1 MRMSYKVMQIETS
14 NNCSLKCSY
23 CPHPAQLR
31 PKGDMSFE
39 TFAKCM
45 TLTQRS
51 DNPVHADGR
60 KFVWLNHFGEP
71 LLNPLLPQFID
82 YATSRGIKV
91 SFSSN
96 GVDQDGNLFPRSLWQ
111 QLANVGLED
120 VILSAHNKSEKHLR
134 EHVGDIVRVVGVWTP
149 RKENL
154 HDWAGQVDMSRFKL
168 PPRAIPNQPCDYKT
182 HNMFAVTWDGRVASC
197 CYDIE
202 GRAGLTI
209 DDVLRNGF
217 VFREISLCATCRL
230 GRGDASWLS
239 DAL

>member
-1 MRMSYKVMQIETS
+1 MGYKVMQIESS
-14 NNCSLKCSY
+14 NYCSLRCSY
-23 CPHPAQLR
+23 CPHPSQLR

-39 TFAKCM
+39 TFVKCM
-45 TLTQRS
+45 TLVERS
-51 DNPVHADGR
+51 ENPVHSDGR

-71 LLNPLLPQFID
+71 LLNPLLPDFIH

-111 QLANVGLED
+111 RLVSAGLEE
-120 VILSAHNKSEKHLR
+120 VILSAHRKSEKQLR
-134 EHVGDIVRVVGVWTP
+134 KHVEDIVRVRSVWTAK
-149 RKENL
+149 KENF

-168 PPRAIPNQPCDYKT
+168 PPRDIPKQPCDYNT
-182 HNMFAVTWDGRVASC
+182 HNMFAVTWDGKVAAC

-202 GRAGLTI
+202 GQVGLSV
-209 DDVLRNGF
+209 DDVLANGF

-230 GRGDASWLS
+230 GVGDVNWLS
-239 DAL
+239 

>member
-1 MRMSYKVMQIETS
+1 MGYKVMQIETS
-14 NNCSLKCSY
+14 NYCSLKCGY
-23 CPHPAQLR
+23 CPHPTQRR

-45 TLTQRS
+45 TLVQRS

-82 YATSRGIKV
+82 YATSRRIKV

-96 GVDQDGNLFPRSLWQ
+96 GVDQDGDLFPTSLWQ
-111 QLANVGLED
+111 RLANAGLEE
-120 VILSAHNKSEKHLR
+120 VILSAHNRSEKHLR
-134 EHVGDIVRVVGVWTP
+134 KHVEGIVRVLSVWTP
-149 RKENL
+149 KQKEHV

-168 PPRAIPNQPCDYKT
+168 PPRLIPDQPCDYNA

-202 GRAGLTI
+202 AGAGVSV
-209 DDVLRNGF
+209 DEVLQNGF
-217 VFREISLCATCRL
+217 VFREISLCASCRL
-230 GRGDASWLS
+230 GRGDASWLLES
-239 DAL
+239 